1 MSRPAWDGT
10 RPSIAASSMG
20 FTSDRKGKDW
30 KDTQTHFV
38 QRKSENWY
46 FARDKKTLR
55 TGYGRTAK
63 EAIEKTA

>member
-1 MSRPAWDGT
+1 MD
-10 RPSIAASSMG
+10 
-20 FTSDRKGKDW
+20 FTTDRNGKDI
-30 KDTQTHFV
+30 KDTATHFV
-38 QRKSENWY
+38 QRKSEHWY